1 MENLNEEVHKAYE
14 VIKKAESSCIL
25 QIPSGNWMMRQILR
39 LLPKYINSNKEP
51 KEYDCFDEWRT
62 HDVQRL

>member
-14 VIKKAESSCIL
+14 VIKRRNHPVSTDTVWEL
-25 QIPSGNWMMRQILR
+25 DVMRQILR

-51 KEYDCFDEWRT
+51 KAK
-62 HDVQRL
+62 V